1 MNNQKKL
8 IVGISYE
15 GTVNLLDGQLQYFN
29 ELGYKTYLIS
39 PYGQRAVDFCKKEN
53 CELIAVPIKREISL
67 VSDFINLIRIIFIF
81 LKYKPDIV
89 NLGTPKVALL
99 GLMAAKIT
107 GVKRRIYTCRGFR
120 FEHESGM
127 TRRILVLMEK
137 ITGFCA
143 QRIICISPSVEKF
156 ALENNLFSKAK
167 TMVINYGSSNGVNL
181 KLFNNK
187 NISEFQKTILKQEL
201 NLTNKFIFGFVGRLA
216 DRKGIKELLDAFL
229 EIYKSNENTS
239 LLIVGPIENSQ
250 IKDISVIETLKNH
263 PGIVYT
269 GNKLLNEIPFYISIL
284 DVFVL
289 PAWWE
294 GFGNVLVQAAAMKVP
309 VITTDATGT
318 KDAVSHQYNGIIIP
332 KHDIKELKNAMLRL
346 YEDKA
351 LREKFGEN
359 GIIWASNFN
368 NKIIWDGMN
377 NIYLNKN

>member
-1 MNNQKKL
+1 MSNQKKL
-8 IVGISYE
+8 IIGVSYE
-15 GTVNLLDGQLQYFN
+15 GSVNLLEGQMTYFKD
-29 ELGYKTYLIS
+29 LGYKTYLLS
-39 PYGQRAVDFCKKEN
+39 PKGPRAEKYCQNEQ
-53 CELIAVPIKREISL
+53 CELIPIAIEREISL

-99 GLMAAKIT
+99 GLIAAKIT

-127 TRRILVLMEK
+127 KRKILVQMEK
-137 ITGFCA
+137 ITGFCSH
-143 QRIICISPSVEKF
+143 RIICISPSVEKF
-156 ALENNLFSKAK
+156 ALENNLFPKEK
-167 TMVINYGSSNGVNL
+167 TLVINYGSSNGVNL
-181 KLFNNK
+181 NLFNDK
-187 NISEFQKTILKQEL
+187 NITENQKNNLKQDL
-201 NLTNKFIFGFVGRLA
+201 KLLDKFIFGFVGRLA
-216 DRKGIKELLDAFL
+216 DRKGIKELVDTFL
-229 EIYKSNENTS
+229 EIYKSNDTTR

-250 IKDISVIETLKNH
+250 IKETSIIETLKNH
-263 PGIVYT
+263 PGIIFT
-269 GNKLLNEIPFYISIL
+269 GNKLLHEIPLYMSII

-318 KDAVSHQYNGIIIP
+318 KDAVRHDYNGLIIP
-332 KHDIKELKNAMLRL
+332 KYDTQELKTAMLRL
-346 YEDKA
+346 YSDRE

-359 GIIWASNFN
+359 GKIWSSNFN

-377 NIYLNKN
+377 KLYLGEN